1 MGARAM
7 KIPRYI
13 LHPFLLTLAFGAL
26 FLLIRVPAPSA
37 QEWGALNKKEVL
49 NLKGMHQ
56 ITELTEDGFLVIDA
70 MEDQKMASQWK
81 INDPRFEN
89 LTPEKKQ
96 KVKDFFIGR
105 FIKINPANTEHVI
118 NLPVDL
124 YDAACFSSSVQIQD
138 QAQCPVVL
146 AP

>member
-1 MGARAM
+1 M
-7 KIPRYI
+7 
-13 LHPFLLTLAFGAL
+13 AFGAL

-37 QEWGALNKKEVL
+37 QELEVFNKKAVL
-49 NLKGMHQ
+49 DLNGMYQ
-56 ITELTEDGFLVIDA
+56 ITELTEDGALLMDA
-70 MEDQKMASQWK
+70 AANHNVAGSWK

-96 KVKDFFIGR
+96 IVKDFFIGR
-105 FIKINPANTEHVI
+105 FVKIDPSNTEHVI

-124 YDAACFSSSVQIQD
+124 YDAACFSSSVKTRD
-138 QAQCPVVL
+138 QAQCPLVL

>member
-1 MGARAM
+1 M
-7 KIPRYI
+7 KIPKYI
-13 LHPFLLTLAFGAL
+13 LHPLLLVAAFGAL

-37 QEWGALNKKEVL
+37 QELGALSKKDILDLNK
-49 NLKGMHQ
+49 MHQ
-56 ITELTEDGFLVIDA
+56 ITELTEEGYLLIDA
-70 MEDQKMASQWK
+70 VEGQWK

-89 LTPEKKQ
+89 LTPEKKEI
-96 KVKDFFIGR
+96 VKDFFIGR
-105 FIKINPANTEHVI
+105 FVKIDVSHNTEHVI

-124 YDAACFSSSVQIQD
+124 YDAACFSSSVATRD

>member
-1 MGARAM
+1 M

-13 LHPFLLTLAFGAL
+13 LHPFLLILAFGAL

-37 QEWGALNKKEVL
+37 QELGAFNKKNILDL
-49 NLKGMHQ
+49 NGMHQ
-56 ITELTEDGFLVIDA
+56 ITELTDDGSLLIDA
-70 MEDQKMASQWK
+70 VAGSWK

-89 LTPEKKQ
+89 LTVEKKQ
-96 KVKDFFIGR
+96 IVKDFFIGR
-105 FIKINPANTEHVI
+105 FVKIDPSNTAHVI